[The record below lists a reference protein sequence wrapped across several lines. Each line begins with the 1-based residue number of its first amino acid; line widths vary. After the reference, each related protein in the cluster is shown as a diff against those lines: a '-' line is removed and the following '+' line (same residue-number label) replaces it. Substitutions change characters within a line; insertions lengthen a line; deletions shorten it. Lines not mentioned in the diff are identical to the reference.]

1 MNISVT
7 MKSLKPWAPI
17 LMSESA
23 ILKLPYCHPQALVE
37 STTIGMGTRVW
48 AFVHVL
54 PGAVIGQDC
63 NICDYCFIE
72 NQVRIG
78 NNVTLKCGVYLW
90 DGITLEDNVFVGPN
104 VVFTNDV
111 RPRSKNAAY
120 TMLHTVIKQGASLG
134 ANSTI
139 LAGITIGHY
148 AMTGI
153 GAVVTRDVPAYALVY
168 GNPARQHGWIDEQGN
183 KLQPLLA
190 HSGWWYSV
198 ATGRRYQETPEGLK
212 PSEEANV

>member
-1 MNISVT
+1 MMPESVI
-7 MKSLKPWAPI
+7 LKPF
-17 LMSESA
+17 
-23 ILKLPYCHPQALVE
+23 YCHPQALVE
-37 STTIGMGTRVW
+37 TTAIGAGTRVW

-54 PGAVIGQDC
+54 PGATIGQDC
-63 NICDYCFIE
+63 NICDHCFIE
-72 NQVRIG
+72 NQVCIG

-111 RPRSKNAAY
+111 RPRSKNSSYA
-120 TMLHTVIKQGASLG
+120 MLSTIIKQGASLG

-139 LAGITIGHY
+139 LGGITIGNY

-168 GNPARQHGWIDEQGN
+168 GNPARQHGWVDEHGD
-183 KLQPLLA
+183 KLQPLA
-190 HSGWWYSV
+190 GEVGTWHSSI
-198 ATGRRYQETPEGLK
+198 TGRYYREAAIGLE
-212 PSEEANV
+212 PVIAFES